1 VPGRDASTRTAY
13 PPARQGAH
21 IALGFASRPAT
32 RACRAIGPW
41 SPATGAGADE
51 IEAIGS
57 RNGSGT
63 TGIETGCTDLDALA
77 GGFYSGQLIV
87 IAGRAAMGTT
97 TLALDI
103 LRSATLQQGLL
114 AALFSL
120 GCAAW
125 N

>member
-1 VPGRDASTRTAY
+1 VTT
-13 PPARQGAH
+13 
-21 IALGFASRPAT
+21 ASRCLGEKPRRGRRT
-32 RACRAIGPW
+32 RRHAHRLRLRLPPGDPGLPGHRARHPE
-41 SPATGAGADE
+41 TGAGADE

-63 TGIETGCTDLDALA
+63 TGITDLDALA

-114 AALFSL
+114 AALFRL